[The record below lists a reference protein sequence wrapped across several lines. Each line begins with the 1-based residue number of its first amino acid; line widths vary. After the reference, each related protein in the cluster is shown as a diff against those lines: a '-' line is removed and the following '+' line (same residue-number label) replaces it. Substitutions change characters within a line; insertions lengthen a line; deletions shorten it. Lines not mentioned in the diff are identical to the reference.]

1 MFRIAPE
8 GWPFISVTAGISLIV
23 LGLFRPWVAIVP
35 LILTLFVV
43 FFFRDPDRVIPEGEN
58 LIVSPADGKIISV
71 ERDAHDS
78 FLDTP
83 SLKISIFMS
92 PLNVHINR
100 APADGEVL
108 LVEHHEG
115 SFRPAYTDEAAL
127 ENENITMILNTSW
140 GKILVRQIAGLIAR
154 RAVCRVKVGDHL
166 KKGQRYGLIKFGS
179 RVDIFL
185 PSRAECLVNVGDTV
199 RGGSSILARM
209 KEQ

>member
-8 GWPFISVTAGISLIV
+8 GWPFISVTAGISLIF
-23 LGLFRPWVAIVP
+23 LGLFRPWVAILP
-35 LILTLFVV
+35 LILTMFVV
-43 FFFRDPDRVIPEGEN
+43 FFFRDPERVIPEGKN
-58 LIVSPADGKIISV
+58 LIVSPADGKIISI

-83 SLKISIFMS
+83 SLRISIFMS
-92 PLNVHINR
+92 PLNVHVNR

-115 SFRPAYTDEAAL
+115 SFRPAYTDEAAI

-140 GKILVRQIAGLIAR
+140 GRILVRQIAGLVAR
-154 RAVCRVKVGDHL
+154 RAVCRVKVGDRL

-185 PSRAECLVNVGDTV
+185 PSHAECLVSIGDTV